1 MAPLPPIPKSVRS
14 AATGVSW
21 LALVAATSLGVAE
34 LEQVKARVSAA
45 EVADEAGNQRL
56 IVQTYDA
63 RDLRAG
69 TAQPLAGARP
79 LASTQRAVTAE
90 DLRSGV
96 EVNLVR
102 LGQVGQGQVV
112 VAWVERGEPDLEFDG
127 LRAAPPQSAKFGSVE
142 DDAVRL
148 VLA

>member
-1 MAPLPPIPKSVRS
+1 MAPLPPIPKSVRK

-45 EVADEAGNQRL
+45 EVADEGGIHRL

-63 RDLRAG
+63 RDLRPG
-69 TAQPLAGARP
+69 SSQPVAGAKP

-90 DLRSGV
+90 ELRQGV

-102 LGQVGQGQVV
+102 MGEVGQGEVV
-112 VAWVERGEPDLEFDG
+112 VAWLERGEPDLEYDG
-127 LRAAPPQSAKFGSVE
+127 LRAVPPPSAKSSTVE
-142 DDAVRL
+142 GAAVRL

>member
-1 MAPLPPIPKSVRS
+1 MAPLPPIPKSVRN

-34 LEQVKARVSAA
+34 LEQVKARVSAV
-45 EVADEAGNQRL
+45 EVADEAGAQRL

-63 RDLRAG
+63 RDLRPG
-69 TAQPLAGARP
+69 TSQPVPGARP

-90 DLRSGV
+90 ELRDGV
-96 EVNLVR
+96 EVSLVR
-102 LGQVGQGQVV
+102 MGELGAGQIL
-112 VAWVERGEPDLEFDG
+112 VAWVERGEPDLEFDA
-127 LRAAPPQSAKFGSVE
+127 LRAVPPVSAKSSAVE
-142 DDAVRL
+142 GASVRL